1 MKEFLKAVSALNDE
15 SRVRILAFLIEH
27 KSCCVCELEA
37 SLEMIQSTLSR
48 HLKILKDAGFLGITR
63 QGARSYY
70 DVTPVTQMH
79 SNMLREIGT
88 LGLKIPIKI
97 CAENTTRCQILGK

>member
-1 MKEFLKAVSALNDE
+1 MEEFLKAVAALNDE
-15 SRVRILAFLIEH
+15 SRVKILAFLAEH

-37 SLEMIQSTLSR
+37 SLEMMQSTLSR
-48 HLKILKDAGFLGITR
+48 HLKILKDAGFLSITK

-70 DVTPVTQMH
+70 DVAPQSQMH
-79 SNMLREIGT
+79 ANMLSEVKALRLE
-88 LGLKIPIKI
+88 LPLKI